1 MEKRQQVTVDGNQ
14 AAALAAYA
22 FTEVAGIYP
31 ITPSSP
37 MADWVDKWSKQGKEN
52 IFRQTVNVIEMQSE
66 GGAAAV
72 LHGAAS
78 SGVLATTFTASQGL
92 LLMIPDMFKIA
103 GEMLPVV
110 LHVAARTIATHA
122 LSIFGDHS
130 DVMAARTTGFALL
143 ASSSVQEAYDMAVV
157 THLSAIKHSM
167 PFIHFFDG
175 FRTSHEIQ
183 RISILSDETLKSLV
197 DKDAI
202 NKFRERALTPN
213 KPVLYGS
220 NQNGDIFFQAREACN
235 MTYQTLADTV
245 EAKMQRINALTG
257 NNYQLFNYYG
267 DSQAE
272 LVIVA
277 MGSICET
284 IKETINYL
292 NKQGRQKLGLVQVH
306 LYRPFV
312 HAKLRAAIPTSCRKL
327 AVLDRTKEPGA
338 NNEPLKLDV
347 IAAFNG
353 MPDAP
358 LIIGGRYGLASKDT
372 TPDDIL
378 ALFNEMTKPEPKPE
392 FTLAINDDVTH
403 LSLPRTEHIDT
414 TLPNTIS
421 CRFWGMGS
429 DGTVG
434 ANKNTIKIIGDN
446 TDLNVQAYFSYDSKK
461 SGGLTISD
469 LRFGKEP
476 IHQPYLVNSADFVSC
491 SQQSYVFKY
500 DMLDDLKEGGSFLL
514 NSIWTA
520 DDLERFLPAAY
531 KQKLALK
538 KIKLYLIDA
547 YKIAKEIGLD
557 KRTNTVLQAA
567 FFKIAQV
574 LPAELAQAYL
584 NKYVAKTYALKGEEI
599 VSMNLAAIAAGFAN
613 LEPIAIPE
621 AWENCKLDGT
631 SNNVGTPN
639 WQTYSDQ
646 EEADFMQNIAEIMNR
661 QKGDKLPV
669 SAFMPYMRGNFP
681 QGTTKHEKREIAL
694 QAPRWIAENCI
705 QCNQCAFV
713 CPHSVIRPFLIT
725 DEELAKA
732 PHDLETA
739 QGTRPYNDYK
749 FRIQV
754 STLDCTSCAACVETC
769 PAPKKALVMDDLTR
783 MPEEPAKWNYLSSL
797 PPKANPMKPTVV
809 KGSQFNK
816 PYFEFSG
823 ACAGCGETPYIKV
836 LTQLFGD
843 KMLISNATGCS
854 SIYGAAVPSQP
865 YCKDSCGRGPAWTNS
880 LFEDNAE
887 NGFGMYLAG
896 KQIQLRITKLLDE
909 LKQALANLNM
919 ELTEAEQAIIDE
931 WQAKMTVT
939 DGTLERAAKLTD
951 LLQNLL
957 ANSQATAIQGL
968 FNEILNYKDYFTK
981 RSTWIIG
988 GDGWAYDIGY
998 GGLDHVLSTGE
1009 NVNVLVLDT
1018 EVYSNTGGQAS
1029 KATPTGAI
1037 AQFAA
1042 GGKAMAKKDLG
1053 MMVMNY
1059 GYVYVAQIA
1068 MGANQS
1074 QTLKALVEAEQ
1085 YDGPSLVIAYSPC
1098 IEHQIKGGLRY
1109 SQQIEK
1115 EAVEAGYWHLYR
1127 YDPMRLNK
1135 GKNPFQLD
1143 SKQPK
1148 GDFASFMMNE
1158 GRFSALTKKYSE
1170 DEVQRIIAQAK
1181 FHAEQRYLS
1190 YLRKSKEY
1198 ETVPADFLHPAN

>member
-1 MEKRQQVTVDGNQ
+1 MESIKQVTVDGNQ
-14 AAALAAYA
+14 ATALAAYA

-37 MADWVDKWSKQGKEN
+37 MADWVDKWSKQGKLN
-52 IFRQTVNVIEMQSE
+52 VFKQTVNVIEMQSE
-66 GGAAAV
+66 GGAAGV
-72 LHGAAS
+72 IHGAAS
-78 SGVLATTFTASQGL
+78 SGVLSTTFTASQGL
-92 LLMIPDMFKIA
+92 LLMLPDMFKIA

-130 DVMAARTTGFALL
+130 DVMTARTTGFALL
-143 ASSSVQEAYDMAVV
+143 ASNSVQEAYHMALVA
-157 THLSAIKHSM
+157 HLSAIQHSM

-183 RISILSDETLKSLV
+183 KIAILPDETLANLV
-197 DKDAI
+197 DKEAI
-202 NKFRERALTPN
+202 SKFRSRALSPN
-213 KPVLYGS
+213 HPVLYGS

-235 MTYQTLADTV
+235 TAYASLADTV
-245 EAKMQRINALTG
+245 EANIAKINALTG
-257 NNYQLFNYYG
+257 SKYELFNYYG
-267 DSQAE
+267 DKEAE
-272 LVIVA
+272 YVIVA
-277 MGSICET
+277 MGSVCQT
-284 IKETINYL
+284 IKETIDYL
-292 NKQGRQKLGLVQVH
+292 CNEEGQKVGLVEVH

-312 HAKLRAAIPTSCRKL
+312 HAKLRAAIPKSCRKI

-347 IAAFNG
+347 IAAYSG
-353 MPDAP
+353 IKAAP
-358 LIIGGRYGLASKDT
+358 VIMGGRYGLASKDT

-378 ALFNEMTKPEPKPE
+378 ALFREMSKEQSKLE

-403 LSLPRTEHIDT
+403 LSLARNEHINT

-446 TDLNVQAYFSYDSKK
+446 TDLYVQAYFSYDSKK

-469 LRFGKEP
+469 LRFGKEA
-476 IHQPYLVNSADFVSC
+476 INQPYLVNSADFVSC
-491 SQQSYVFKY
+491 AQQSYVFKY
-500 DMLDDLKEGGSFLL
+500 DMLADLKDGGSFLL
-514 NSIWTA
+514 NSIWTKE
-520 DDLERFLPAAY
+520 DLERFLPAAY
-531 KQKLALK
+531 KRKLAEK
-538 KIKLYLIDA
+538 HIKLYLVDA

-567 FFKIAQV
+567 FFKIAKV
-574 LPAELAQAYL
+574 LDVEQAQAYL
-584 NKYVAKTYALKGEEI
+584 EQYVAKTYALKGEDI
-599 VSMNLAAIAAGFAN
+599 VNMNLAAIKAGFSN
-613 LEPIAIPE
+613 LEPVAIPE
-621 AWENCKLDGT
+621 TWQDCPLDGA
-631 SNNVGTPN
+631 SNNVGATN

-646 EEADFMQNIAEIMNR
+646 AEADFMHNIAELMNK
-661 QKGDKLPV
+661 QKGDYLPV
-669 SAFMPYMRGNFP
+669 SAFMPYKWGNFP

-705 QCNQCAFV
+705 QCNQCSLV
-713 CPHSVIRPFLIT
+713 CPHAVIRPFLVT
-725 DEELAKA
+725 DDEIAKA
-732 PHDLETA
+732 PNELSTV

-754 STLDCTSCAACVETC
+754 STLDCTSCSACVETC
-769 PAPKKALVMDDLTR
+769 PAPKKALVMEDISK
-783 MPEEPAKWNYLSSL
+783 MPDEVSNWKYLSSL
-797 PPKANPMKPTVV
+797 PTKKNPMKATVV

-823 ACAGCGETPYIKV
+823 ACAGCGETPYIKL

-887 NGFGMYLAG
+887 NGFGMYLAA
-896 KQIQLRITKLLDE
+896 KQMQQRIA
-909 LKQALANLNM
+909 AL
-919 ELTEAEQAIIDE
+919 LTELLQFVSSNNLPLTEDERKVITDWQTNQSVTEDTLIRARALEDLLNELDTRYEDASIKEQIAII
-931 WQAKMTVT
+931 
-939 DGTLERAAKLTD
+939 L
-951 LLQNLL
+951 
-957 ANSQATAIQGL
+957 S
-968 FNEILNYKDYFTK
+968 YKDYFSK

-1053 MMVMNY
+1053 MMAMTY

-1098 IEHQIKGGLRY
+1098 IEHQIKGGLRF
-1109 SQQIEK
+1109 SQEIEK
-1115 EAVEAGYWHLYR
+1115 QAVEAGYWHLYR
-1127 YDPMRLNK
+1127 YDPLRLDK

-1148 GDFASFMMNE
+1148 GDFANFLMQE
-1158 GRFSALTKKYSE
+1158 GRFSALTKKYSAE
-1170 DEVQRIIAQAK
+1170 QVERIVKQAK
-1181 FHAEQRYLS
+1181 FNAEQRYLS

-1198 ETVPADFLHPAN
+1198 ETVPANFLHPDA

>member
-1 MEKRQQVTVDGNQ
+1 MEKRKQVTVDGNQ
-14 AAALAAYA
+14 ATALTAYT

-37 MADWVDKWSKQGKEN
+37 MADWVDKWSKQGKKN
-52 IFRQTVNVIEMQSE
+52 AFQQTVNVIEMQSE
-66 GGAAAV
+66 GGAAGV
-72 LHGAAS
+72 IHGAAS

-92 LLMIPDMFKIA
+92 LLMLPDMFKIA

-110 LHVAARTIATHA
+110 IHVAARTIATHA

-130 DVMAARTTGFALL
+130 DVMTARTTGFAIL
-143 ASSSVQEAYDMAVV
+143 ASNSVQEAYHMALVA
-157 THLSAIKHSM
+157 HLSAIKHSM

-183 RISILSDETLKSLV
+183 KINILPDETLATLI
-197 DKDAI
+197 DKEAI
-202 NKFRERALTPN
+202 SKFRNRALSPN
-213 KPVLYGS
+213 HPVLYGS
-220 NQNGDIFFQAREACN
+220 NQNGDIFFQAREASN
-235 MTYQTLADTV
+235 TAYQTLAATV
-245 EAKMQRINALTG
+245 EANMAKINELTG
-257 NNYQLFNYYG
+257 SNYQLFNYYG
-267 DSQAE
+267 DPEAE
-272 LVIVA
+272 HVVVA
-277 MGSICET
+277 MGSICQT
-284 IKETINYL
+284 VKETIAYL
-292 NKQGRQKLGLVQVH
+292 NRKQRAKLGLVEVH

-312 HAKLRAAIPTSCRKL
+312 HEKLLQAIPKTCRKL

-347 IAAFNG
+347 MAAFSG
-353 MPDAP
+353 IADAP
-358 LIIGGRYGLASKDT
+358 LIMGGRYGLASKDT

-378 ALFNEMTKPEPKPE
+378 ALFKEMAQEQPKPE

-403 LSLPRTEHIDT
+403 LSLPRNEHIDT
-414 TLPNTIS
+414 TLENTIS

-446 TDLNVQAYFSYDSKK
+446 TDLYVQAYFSYDSKK

-476 IHQPYLVNSADFVSC
+476 INQPYLVNSADFVSC
-491 SQQSYVFKY
+491 AQQSYVFKY
-500 DMLDDLKEGGSFLL
+500 DMLDSLKEGGSFLL
-514 NSIWTA
+514 NSIWMQE
-520 DDLERFLPAAY
+520 DLERFLPAAY
-531 KQKLALK
+531 KRKLAQK
-538 KIKLYLIDA
+538 KIKLYLVDA

-567 FFKIAQV
+567 FFRISQV
-574 LPAELAQAYL
+574 LDVTQAKAYL
-584 NKYVAKTYALKGEEI
+584 EQYVAKTYALKGEE
-599 VSMNLAAIAAGFAN
+599 VVNMNLAAIAAGFADIK
-613 LEPIAIPE
+613 PIKIPE
-621 AWENCKLDGT
+621 AWLTCPLEGA
-631 SNNVGTPN
+631 SNNVGANN

-646 EEADFMQNIAEIMNR
+646 AEADFMQNIAELMNKQR
-661 QKGDKLPV
+661 GDYLPV
-669 SAFMPYMRGNFP
+669 SAFMPYKWGNFP

-705 QCNQCAFV
+705 QCNQCSLV
-713 CPHSVIRPFLIT
+713 CPHAVIRPFLVT
-725 DEELAKA
+725 DEEVAKA
-732 PHDLETA
+732 PNHLDTV

-754 STLDCTSCAACVETC
+754 STLDCTSCSACVETC
-769 PAPKKALVMDDLTR
+769 PAPKKALVMDDLTN
-783 MPEEPAKWNYLSSL
+783 MPKEPENWNYLSSL
-797 PPKANPMKPTVV
+797 SPKKNPMKATVV

-823 ACAGCGETPYIKV
+823 ACAGCGETPYIKL

-865 YCKDSCGRGPAWTNS
+865 YCKDSCGLGPAWTNS

-896 KQIQLRITKLLDE
+896 KQLQQRVSGLLTKLLDI
-909 LKQALANLNM
+909 LTTANLP
-919 ELTEAEQAIIDE
+919 LTEAEQAVVSD
-931 WQAKMTVT
+931 WQQNMAVT
-939 DGTLERAAKLTD
+939 ENTLERAKALKALLEQIHSRSEAGDIKKLVK
-951 LLQNLL
+951 Q
-957 ANSQATAIQGL
+957 
-968 FNEILNYKDYFTK
+968 ILDYADYFSK
-981 RSTWIIG
+981 RSMWIIG

-1053 MMVMNY
+1053 MMAMSY

-1098 IEHQIKGGLRY
+1098 IEHHIKGGLKF
-1109 SQQIEK
+1109 SQEIEK
-1115 EAVEAGYWHLYR
+1115 QAVEAGYWHLYR
-1127 YDPMRLNK
+1127 YDPLRLDK

-1148 GDFASFMMNE
+1148 GDFESFLMQE
-1158 GRFSALTKKYSE
+1158 GRFSALTKKYSPE
-1170 DEVQRIIAQAK
+1170 QVQRILKQAK
-1181 FHAEQRYLS
+1181 FNSEQRYLS

-1198 ETVPADFLHPAN
+1198 EIVPANFLHPDA